1 MPFAPPAKRSH
12 SAAKLFRPGIGQFRA
27 HTGGMENDPS
37 SFREIINARL
47 IRGYSWGWM
56 LEFEHIRLARFPG
69 EPLVV
74 WRKFDTFE
82 LAREAAVKLGPI
94 PEIDE
99 SEYDFRTP

>member
-1 MPFAPPAKRSH
+1 
-12 SAAKLFRPGIGQFRA
+12 
-27 HTGGMENDPS
+27 MENEPS
-37 SFREIINARL
+37 SVREVVNGRL

-56 LEFEHIRLARFPG
+56 LEFEHIGLARFPA

-82 LAREAAVKLGPI
+82 LAREAAVQLGPI

-99 SEYDFRTP
+99 SEYAFQTP